1 MQLEKLVA
9 FHKTIGDVTRIRII
23 SILANGPKHGQALA
37 VILKWTAPTIH
48 TI

>member
-23 SILANGPKHGQALA
+23 SILANGPKHGHAL
-37 VILKWTAPTIH
+37 VGIVKLTAPTI
-48 TI
+48 